1 MGRYARRARGTVI
14 VAVTACA
21 ALVVT
26 GCAAAASTAHRTGSA
41 APSAAR
47 RATGPA
53 ATPRQR
59 AVADA
64 AAILTAFVPPPG
76 ARRLAKAP
84 AADGGWLRFPS
95 STLGSLALVD
105 DASFWTA
112 PGQPPAV
119 LAWEAAHLPR
129 GFTPEDQDFGPP
141 SWDRT
146 FSLAPIPGV
155 LDGRDLVVEVV
166 AAGGGQTAIRVD
178 AQVAWQPPRAPGER
192 VPPAARVVTIAEVP
206 GVLPGSGHPP
216 APVTITGVAV
226 VTRLAALVD
235 GLQLST
241 IGPGASC
248 PAPLGPEIRLT
259 FLARPGGS
267 PLAVA
272 QGPADCGTILFTV
285 DGRQQ
290 PALEL
295 TDTFVSQVLAIAGL
309 HWRLM

>member
-1 MGRYARRARGTVI
+1 MGRHAGWTRRAVI
-14 VAVTACA
+14 AAACA

-26 GCAAAASTAHRTGSA
+26 GCAAAPSA
-41 APSAAR
+41 APSASR

-53 ATPRQR
+53 ATPRER

-76 ARRLAKAP
+76 AQRLAKAP
-84 AADGGWLRFPS
+84 DADGGWLRFPS
-95 STLGSLALVD
+95 STLGSIALVD
-105 DASFWTA
+105 DVSFWTA
-112 PGQPPAV
+112 PGQPQAV

-129 GFTPEDQDFGPP
+129 RFTPEDQDFGPP

-155 LDGRDLVVEVV
+155 LDGRDLVVEVA

-178 AQVAWQPPRAPGER
+178 AQVAWQPPRAAGER
-192 VPPAARVVTIAEVP
+192 IPSAARVVTIAEVP
-206 GVLPGSGHPP
+206 GVLPGTSHPP

-235 GLQLST
+235 GLPLST

-248 PAPLGPEIRLT
+248 PAPLGPEVQLT
-259 FLARPGGS
+259 FRGS
-267 PLAVA
+267 PSGPPLAVA
-272 QGPADCGTILFTV
+272 QGPAGCGTVLFTV

-295 TDTFVSQVLAIAGL
+295 TDTFISQVLALAGL
-309 HWRLM
+309 RWKLT

>member
-1 MGRYARRARGTVI
+1 MGRLAWRARRAVL
-14 VAVTACA
+14 VAACA

-26 GCAAAASTAHRTGSA
+26 GCAAAPSAAHRTGPA
-41 APSAAR
+41 APSASR
-47 RATGPA
+47 SATGPA

-76 ARRLAKAP
+76 ARRLATAP
-84 AADGGWLRFPS
+84 AADGGWLRSPS
-95 STLGSLALVD
+95 STLGSIALVD
-105 DASFWTA
+105 DVSFWTA
-112 PGQPPAV
+112 PGQPQAV

-129 GFTPEDQDFGPP
+129 RFTPADQDFGPP

-146 FSLAPIPGV
+146 FSLAPVPGV

-178 AQVAWQPPRAPGER
+178 AQVAWQPPRAAGES
-192 VPPAARVVTIAEVP
+192 VPSAARVVAIAEVP
-206 GVLPGSGHPP
+206 GLLPGANHPP
-216 APVTITGVAV
+216 APVTITGMAV

-235 GLQLST
+235 SLPLST

-248 PAPLGPEIRLT
+248 PAPLGPEVRLT
-259 FLARPGGS
+259 FRASPGGP

-272 QGPADCGTILFTV
+272 QGPAACGTILFTV

-295 TDTFVSQVLAIAGL
+295 TDTFVSQVLASAGL
-309 HWRLM
+309 HWKLT

>member
-1 MGRYARRARGTVI
+1 MGWHAWRAPGAVI
-14 VAVTACA
+14 VAVAACA
-21 ALVVT
+21 LAMT
-26 GCAAAASTAHRTGSA
+26 GCAAAAPTAHRTGPA
-41 APSAAR
+41 GPSASGS
-47 RATGPA
+47 ATGPA

-76 ARRLAKAP
+76 AQRLTKAP
-84 AADGGWLRFPS
+84 SADGGWLRSPS
-95 STLGSLALVD
+95 STLGSIALVD
-105 DASFWTA
+105 DVSFWTA
-112 PGQPPAV
+112 PGQPQAV
-119 LAWEAAHLPR
+119 LAWEAAHLPQR
-129 GFTPEDQDFGPP
+129 FTPEDQDFGPP

-146 FSLAPIPGV
+146 FSLAPVPGV

-178 AQVAWQPPRAPGER
+178 AQVAWQPPRAAGES
-192 VPPAARVVTIAEVP
+192 VPSAARMVTIAEVP
-206 GVLPGSGHPP
+206 GVLPGANHPP
-216 APVTITGVAV
+216 APVTITGAAI

-235 GLQLST
+235 SLPLST

-248 PAPLGPEIRLT
+248 PASLGPEVLLT
-259 FLARPGGS
+259 FRASPGGP

-272 QGPADCGTILFTV
+272 QGPAACGIMLFTV

-309 HWRLM
+309 HWKLA